1 MPDLE
6 QDLRATEEDIAADS
20 SRLASIEREK
30 AGLEPDDPRLAKLSA
45 ESERLAR
52 QIVPKTV
59 AERDIADELAGS
71 ATAGTD
77 PARVPTRPAGS
88 PRRVGSSIG

>member
-20 SRLASIEREK
+20 MRLAAIEREK
-30 AGLEPDDPRLAKLSA
+30 AGLEPDDPRLTELSV
-45 ESERLAR
+45 EGERLAR

-59 AERDIADELAGS
+59 AERDIAEDLAGS
-71 ATAGTD
+71 HHAEN
-77 PARVPTRPAGS
+77 
-88 PRRVGSSIG
+88 